1 MTLLGKKSA
10 LLKYFR
16 KSNQK
21 LGDFTKELKELS
33 KEEELE
39 LAQGVAKELGYTQEQ
54 VNFPLS
60 LK

>member
-33 KEEELE
+33 KEDELE
-39 LAQGVAKELGYTQEQ
+39 LAIGAARGLGLTSDQ
-54 VNFPLS
+54 VNFPIE
-60 LK
+60 